1 MTSAEQTQALLT
13 RMRELSAGDLSIL
26 EAVVESL
33 EGEDE
38 VRLTTT
44 PGSANDRLWSEM
56 TVLGWMSADA
66 PLEVP
71 VDTKVFVVHAAA
83 RERLSSLLL
92 DLKRDALPAL
102 FSDLRREIPAK
113 IVPPVVAAG
122 GTPADVSLMLAG
134 IVERTMRKYIKPDL
148 HEAFVDDIVRK
159 VRLLKDEP

>member
-1 MTSAEQTQALLT
+1 MASAEQTQALLT

-33 EGEDE
+33 QGEDE

-83 RERLSSLLL
+83 KEPLSSLLL
-92 DLKRDALPAL
+92 DLRRDALPKL

-148 HEAFVDDIVRK
+148 HDAFVDDIVQK